1 MGVSWLLDVP
11 ALIASRLGEAARTMT
26 RYDAPI
32 KHDESVRAPLQMLV
46 NVLNL
51 WQTRDVGALLTGL

>member
-1 MGVSWLLDVP
+1 
-11 ALIASRLGEAARTMT
+11 MT

-32 KHDESVRAPLQMLV
+32 RHDESVRAPLQMLV

-51 WQTRDVGALLTGL
+51 WQTRDIGALLAGL